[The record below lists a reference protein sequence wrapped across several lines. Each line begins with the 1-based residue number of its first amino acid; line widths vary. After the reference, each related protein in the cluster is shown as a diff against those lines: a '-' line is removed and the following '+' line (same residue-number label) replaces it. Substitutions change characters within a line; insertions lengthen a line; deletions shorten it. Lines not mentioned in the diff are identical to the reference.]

1 MTRFREKTR
10 SMLPKGVATFTPEA
24 TFRKRL
30 IEESL
35 IQVFMQWGYQEV
47 ITPLFEYLDV
57 ISSGLSEE
65 LIEKGYKLVDR
76 SNGRLMLLRPDV
88 TPQIARMVAMLMSD
102 QPKPLR
108 LCYRANVYRH
118 EEEHAG
124 RSREIFQIGGELI
137 GLEGSQADAEV
148 IAIAVESLLRV
159 GLKDFKIALGHTE
172 FFRGIL
178 DDLKVP
184 PETRHRIRMAVSR
197 KDITGLREMI
207 KDEKI
212 PSRKARALLEMP
224 LLFGGIDA
232 IQKAR
237 ILTDGPFCQRAL
249 IRIREVYDLIDSIG
263 FKDFLLIDLSEV
275 RGFDYYTGI
284 VFEVFVKDMGYAV
297 GRGGRYDELIG
308 RFGEPCP
315 STGFA
320 FDIDQV
326 QSAWQQHLSMESQ
339 TAHPHFYGADLL
351 VADSKRRSTRLF
363 QMAGAARKEGVRVIQ
378 QAGVRN
384 LQEAMQYSRSVD
396 IPFVA
401 YLEKGDQVLLVR
413 MESGRIEKLTMKKC
427 ITRIVRLRESTV
439 PHKSSSSGSR

>member
-1 MTRFREKTR
+1 MKRFREKAR
-10 SMLPKGVATFTPEA
+10 SMLPKGMATFAPEA
-24 TFRKRL
+24 TIRKRF

-118 EEEHAG
+118 EDEHAG
-124 RSREIFQIGGELI
+124 RSREVFQIGGELI

-148 IAIAVESLLRV
+148 IAIAAESLLRV

-172 FFRGIL
+172 FVRGIL
-178 DDLKVP
+178 DNLKVT
-184 PETRHRIRMAVSR
+184 PEIRHQIRMAVSR
-197 KDITGLREMI
+197 KDISDLQKMI
-207 KDEKI
+207 KHEKI
-212 PSRKARALLEMP
+212 PSRKARALLEIP

-232 IQKAR
+232 IQRAR
-237 ILTDGPFCQRAL
+237 TLSDGPVCQKAL
-249 IRIREVYDLIDSIG
+249 NQIREVYDLIDSIG
-263 FKDFLLIDLSEV
+263 LKDFLLIDLSEV

-284 VFEVFVKDMGYAV
+284 VFEVFVKDIGYPV
-297 GRGGRYDELIG
+297 GRGGRYDQLIG
-308 RFGEPCP
+308 QFGEPCP
-315 STGFA
+315 SIGFA
-320 FDIDQV
+320 FDIDHV
-326 QSAWQQHLSMESQ
+326 QSAWQQHLSMQ
-339 TAHPHFYGADLL
+339 AQADWPHFHGADLL
-351 VADSKRRSTRLF
+351 VADSQQRSTRLF
-363 QMAGAARKEGVRVIQ
+363 QVASAARKEGIRVIQ
-378 QAGVRN
+378 RAGVRN
-384 LQEAMQYSRSVD
+384 LREAVEHSRLVD

-401 YLEKGDQVLLVR
+401 YLEKGDQVLFVR
-413 MESGRIEKLTMKKC
+413 MGSGRTEKLTTKKC
-427 ITRIVRLRESTV
+427 LSRMVGLKGRLS
-439 PHKSSSSGSR
+439 PPNSS